1 MYISARPHMHPVL
14 EWFRE
19 LEHQWQGY
27 VKSLELTLDEILKK
41 LDKLKDDE

>member
-1 MYISARPHMHPVL
+1 MHPVL

-19 LEHQWQGY
+19 LEHQWIGY
-27 VKSLELTLDEILKK
+27 VKSLGLGLDEIIKK